1 MKLDVITPEGYVVR
15 GAETDS
21 VSVPTTEGLFG
32 ILRGH
37 APMAA
42 ILQTGVL
49 RYHQDDGDHRVA
61 VTGGYFEVVND
72 VITVLADAA
81 ELDVDIDVARARA
94 ALRRAEARLHAK
106 QAGNDRARAEAAL
119 KRSLNRLKAAG
130 ANPRGAMDKD
140 AGKGIDQ

>member
-15 GAETDS
+15 SVETDS
-21 VSVPTTEGLFG
+21 VSLPTTEGLFG

-42 ILQTGVL
+42 ILQTGIL
-49 RYHQDDGDHRVA
+49 RYHQDDGYHQIA

-106 QAGNDRARAEAAL
+106 QAGIDRARAEAAL
-119 KRSLNRLKAAG
+119 KRSLNRLRAAG
-130 ANPRGAMDKD
+130 AVPQNAVDKD
-140 AGKGIDQ
+140 SGRRIDE